1 MIVHLGF
8 ICEYMIRNA
17 TPSDIKAITELGI
30 ESLEVNDPYPQLRI
44 DPDKVKDMAT
54 DLVSSAANFAWVSEI
69 DGCVVGAVCGLSH
82 DLMFYERKQLS
93 VVMFYCRVP
102 GDGGRL
108 IKKLVE
114 WYYTRPILKLCVF
127 TLESNADPKLGDFLV
142 KMGLKRELPNYV
154 GVK

>member
-1 MIVHLGF
+1 LALVF
-8 ICEYMIRNA
+8 KAVIRNA

-30 ESLEVNDPYPQLRI
+30 ESLEVNDPYPELRI
-44 DPDKVKDMAT
+44 SPGKVKEMAT
-54 DLVSSAANFAWVSEI
+54 ELVTSAANFAWVSEI
-69 DGCVVGAVCGLSH
+69 DGEVVGAVCGLSH

-108 IKKLVE
+108 IKKLVD
-114 WYYTRPILKLCVF
+114 WYYSRPILKLCIF
-127 TLESNADPKLGDFLV
+127 TLESNSDPKIGQFLV
-142 KMGLKRELPNYV
+142 KRGLKRELPNYV